1 MVALSKQGKKLNTK
15 KNLLYTGE
23 NFKEVYHKIREAFQ
37 QNRSTWRV
45 KIDQEQSLIEE
56 VNKSQ
61 SSLKQT
67 AKNLVTE
74 LKAIGVESIEAAIK
88 IRLKDNVYLAYD
100 KQHSTLQQKIQIAKI
115 GRAHV

>member
-1 MVALSKQGKKLNTK
+1 KDTIKFQFAKKLTLKKTKFKQLQNALSLKKQPQILPELLTGAKKMGAITKQGKKLNTK

-56 VNKSQ
+56 VN
-61 SSLKQT
+61 
-67 AKNLVTE
+67 
-74 LKAIGVESIEAAIK
+74 
-88 IRLKDNVYLAYD
+88 
-100 KQHSTLQQKIQIAKI
+100 
-115 GRAHV
+115 